1 MDTEGYLTLPPVQI
15 TTPGTKMTEIPV
27 TQKNAAHIAT
37 QEGHL
42 ELLADFLRTY
52 KGHPQLMHWYAG
64 VGYLLENTDEENAR
78 RIIAHAHY
86 FNTWDDY
93 TQFRKDLQQ
102 GTTLQ
107 QFEQAADAV
116 AAGDPVKLKA
126 LLAQNPSLVRVRS
139 VRNHHSTLLNYVG
152 ANGFE
157 HYRQKTPNNA
167 VEIAGTLLDA
177 GAEVDAWGDMYRGT
191 STLGLV
197 ATSVH
202 PVIAGVQEELMDI
215 LIRHGANPNH
225 AVAPDYT
232 EGNLILACLHNGRG
246 EPIHYLGSRGATV
259 DLEGA
264 GGLGD
269 LEKVRT
275 YFNTDGELLD
285 QQWASKRDGCLI
297 WACVYG
303 HRPVVEF
310 LLAHGCSVNTKWDAT
325 TPLHSAAY
333 GGQVEL
339 VRLLL
344 DKGADMEALNEYG
357 GTVLGTT
364 LWCLYNARKPGHAE
378 IMEILIAAG
387 ADIKGDWQG

>member
-1 MDTEGYLTLPPVQI
+1 
-15 TTPGTKMTEIPV
+15 MTEIPV
-27 TQKNAAHIAT
+27 TQKEAAHAAT
-37 QEGHL
+37 QEGNP

-52 KGHPQLMHWYAG
+52 RGYPQLMHWYAG
-64 VGYLLENTDEENAR
+64 AGYRAENSDEENAR
-78 RIIAHAHY
+78 RIIAHVHH
-86 FNTWDDY
+86 FTTWDDY
-93 TQFRKDLQQ
+93 TQFRKELRQD
-102 GTTLQ
+102 TTLQ
-107 QFEQAADAV
+107 QFEMAADAV
-116 AAGDPVKLKA
+116 TAGDAARLKA
-126 LLAQNPSLVRVRS
+126 LLTQNQDLIRLRS
-139 VRNHHSTLLNYVG
+139 RRNHHSTLLNYVG

-157 HYRQKTPNNA
+157 RYRQKTPPNA
-167 VEIAGTLLDA
+167 VEIAGILLDA
-177 GAEVDAWGDMYRGT
+177 GAEIDAWGDMYRGT

-202 PVIAGVQEELMDI
+202 PVMAGLQEQLMDI
-215 LIRHGANPNH
+215 LIRHGADPNH

-246 EPIHYLGSRGATV
+246 EPVHYLASRGAAV

-264 GGLGD
+264 GSLGD
-269 LEKVRT
+269 LEKIRT
-275 YFNTDGELLD
+275 YFNVDGDLLD
-285 QQWASKRDGCLI
+285 QRWTGKLDGCLI

-303 HRPVVEF
+303 HRSVVDF
-310 LLAHGCSVNTKWDAT
+310 LLAHGCSVNTNWDAT

-344 DKGADMEALNEYG
+344 DKGADREAINEYG

-364 LWCLYNARKPGHAE
+364 LWSLYNARKPGHLE

-387 ADIKGDWQG
+387 AEIKDNWQGYIDELRKESAAG